1 MSARVCNLHTMQ
13 RINIVISDQ
22 QLADLREVAELE
34 QSSVSAVV
42 RDCIRAVLPQL
53 VAVTR
58 FTRDP
63 SRSNAE
69 LLQFADQMEA
79 ALDTVAQT
87 GLELL
92 TVAQTGVERLQGAA
106 EAATGGAADPASP
119 PSSNTGAHS

>member
-1 MSARVCNLHTMQ
+1 MQ
-13 RINIVISDQ
+13 RINVVISDE

-63 SRSNAE
+63 SRTNAE

-79 ALDTVAQT
+79 ALETVEKS
-87 GLELL
+87 GLALVEDAAKA
-92 TVAQTGVERLQGAA
+92 VADGVAA
-106 EAATGGAADPASP
+106 PPADPLA
-119 PSSNTGAHS
+119 PSSNTGPNSGTGAVS